1 MAFSVFDN
9 LPQKVVSIVVGV
21 IAMLILLQQVD
32 TITGHLNGLYIQLAK
47 GEYCVY
53 KSEPFDRVN
62 AVNFKSAFPYT
73 WASGSQEAATTFTA
87 LAATKWTKLLIVD
100 SGNCDFAS
108 SATIASSAT
117 KLYTPQ
123 GTEVPGVAAA
133 TTQIT
138 KSPSNANGRTIPI
151 ENGGVVQ
158 MTFLS
163 KYSSVTGVMA
173 SLFGIG
179 IPLALMFMMG
189 SVGAVFIDKLVSNG
203 GEAIDGVV
211 GQIIMVVIVVVI
223 ATSIF
228 GLMTGGIQ
236 FAFES
241 IDPNRFAMYDN
252 VLGRLSSVAVGFWG
266 LMLVA
271 GFVPLAFALTRN
283 RMNFGSGGN

>member
-1 MAFSVFDN
+1 MSFTVFDN

-47 GEYCVY
+47 AEYCVY

-62 AVNFKSAFPYT
+62 AVDFKKTFPYT
-73 WASGSQEAATTFTA
+73 WASGEQVSDITMTGLGAG
-87 LAATKWTKLLIVD
+87 KWTKLLTVD
-100 SGNCDFAS
+100 AGKCDYDSSG
-108 SATIASSAT
+108 TIASSAT

-133 TTQIT
+133 TTQIA
-138 KSPSNANGRTIPI
+138 KSPSSANGRTIPI

-158 MTFLS
+158 MSFLTR
-163 KYSSVTGVMA
+163 YSSVTSVMA

-189 SVGAVFIDKLVSNG
+189 SVGAIFIDKLVNNG
-203 GEAIDGVV
+203 GEAIDSVV

-271 GFVPLAFALTRN
+271 GFVPLAFALTRS
-283 RMNFGSGGN
+283 RMSLGGGN

>member
-47 GEYCVY
+47 AEYCVY

-62 AVNFKSAFPYT
+62 TQDFQVAFPYT
-73 WASGSQEAATTFTA
+73 WASTNELTAVNFTVLPA
-87 LAATKWTKLLIVD
+87 GAWTKRLTVD
-100 SGNCDFAS
+100 SGNCDFDS
-108 SATIASSAT
+108 SGTIANSAE

-123 GTEVPGVAAA
+123 GTEVPGVAAS
-133 TTQIT
+133 TTQIA

-151 ENGGVVQ
+151 LNGGVVQ
-158 MTFLS
+158 MSFLS

-189 SVGAVFIDKLVSNG
+189 SVGAIFIDKLVSNG

-283 RMNFGSGGN
+283 RMNFGSGGD